1 MRITPSVSFNLDNDY
16 ERGLHEFAMEQDKYF
31 SKYVKRL
38 IEKDR
43 SGTMTIAA
51 PAPAPAAVMPI
62 PMPPVEKPMKF
73 TKAALKAFT

>member
-1 MRITPSVSFNLDNDY
+1 MRITPSVSFNLNNGY

-43 SGTMTIAA
+43 SGTMAVAA
-51 PAPAPAAVMPI
+51 PAAMAMPL
-62 PMPPVEKPMKF
+62 PEEKPMKF
-73 TKAALKAFT
+73 TKATLKAFT

>member
-1 MRITPSVSFNLDNDY
+1 MRVTPSVSFNLDNEYD
-16 ERGLHEFAMEQDKYF
+16 RGLHDFAMEQDKYF

-43 SGTMTIAA
+43 SGTMTVAA
-51 PAPAPAAVMPI
+51 PASAVVMPI
-62 PMPPVEKPMKF
+62 PVPEEKPMKF